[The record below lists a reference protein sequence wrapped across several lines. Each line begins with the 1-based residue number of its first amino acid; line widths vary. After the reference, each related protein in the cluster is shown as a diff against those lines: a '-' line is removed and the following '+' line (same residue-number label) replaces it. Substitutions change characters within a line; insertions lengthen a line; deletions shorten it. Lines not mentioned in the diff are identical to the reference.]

1 LPDFYHRTSCSLCD
15 SKALVLRLPMPAC
28 PPVDAFRYKGHSQH
42 KGSYFP
48 MDLYQCEDCG
58 YLQLLD
64 IISPKLLF
72 GDYIYLSSSSPD
84 LNKHFENYSNFMQ
97 EYFERDGVRKRFC
110 VDVGCNDGLFLSKIA
125 RFGHQVLGVDASEY
139 CAKVSNQNGV
149 SCVQGFFEPTLAE
162 RLLKQHGCA
171 DVIFAN
177 NVFSHSDHLIEIL
190 EGVKTLLSD
199 TGLFVFEVSYA
210 LDTIDQRVF
219 DYIYHEHVGYHSLKP
234 LIKFLNKN
242 GFEIEDVVRVN
253 TKGGSIRVVA
263 KKIAQDSS
271 SPQVVQPQAVKE
283 LLALEEKSGLY
294 SAKLYKDLE
303 DFVNN
308 RRTLINRYISEALAS
323 GKTICVY
330 GASATSI
337 VLMRSLDLEG
347 RVAFIVDDNSLR
359 QGRLAPVG
367 DIPVVSR
374 SALGSGEEFLCV
386 VLAWRFWNR
395 IVRQTDMDESKVTFL
410 LPMNGGEVVLQQGYA
425 PTPTP
430 RV

>member
-1 LPDFYHRTSCSLCD
+1 
-15 SKALVLRLPMPAC
+15 
-28 PPVDAFRYKGHSQH
+28 
-42 KGSYFP
+42 

-64 IISPKLLF
+64 IVSPKLLF

-84 LNKHFENYSNFMQ
+84 LNEHFENYSNFMQ
-97 EYFERDGVRKRFC
+97 EYFKRDGVRKRFF

-177 NVFSHSDHLIEIL
+177 NVFSHSDNLTDIL
-190 EGVKTLLSD
+190 NGVKTLLSD
-199 TGLFVFEVSYA
+199 TGVFVFEVSYA
-210 LDTIDQRVF
+210 LDTVVERVF
-219 DYIYHEHVGYHSLKP
+219 DYIYHEHIGYHSLKP
-234 LIKFLNKN
+234 LIQFLNTN
-242 GFEIEDVVRVN
+242 GFEIDDVVRVN
-253 TKGGSIRVVA
+253 TKGGSIRVLA
-263 KKIAQDSS
+263 KKIA
-271 SPQVVQPQAVKE
+271 PNQVIYPEIKSQAVRE
-283 LLALEEKSGLY
+283 LLELEERSGLY
-294 SAKLYKDLE
+294 SADLYKELE
-303 DFVNN
+303 VFIGN
-308 RRTLINRYISEALAS
+308 RRTLINGHISEALAA
-323 GKTICVY
+323 GKTLCVY

-337 VLMRSLDLEG
+337 VLMRALDLEG

-359 QGRLAPVG
+359 QGRLAPVN

-386 VLAWRFWNR
+386 VLAWRFWDR
-395 IVRQTDMDESKVTFL
+395 IVRQTNMNETNVTFL
-410 LPMNGGEVVLQQGYA
+410 LPMNRDQVVLQQGYA
-425 PTPTP
+425 PTPNP

>member
-1 LPDFYHRTSCSLCD
+1 
-15 SKALVLRLPMPAC
+15 
-28 PPVDAFRYKGHSQH
+28 
-42 KGSYFP
+42 

-64 IISPKLLF
+64 IVSPKLLF

-84 LNKHFENYSNFMQ
+84 LNEHFEKYSNFMQ
-97 EYFERDGVRKRFC
+97 EYFERDGIHKRFC

-149 SCVQGFFEPTLAE
+149 SCVQGFFEPTLAQY
-162 RLLKQHGCA
+162 LLKQHGCA

-234 LIKFLNKN
+234 LIKFLNSN
-242 GFEIEDVVRVN
+242 GFEIEDAVRVN
-253 TKGGSIRVVA
+253 TKGGSIRVIA
-263 KKIAQDSS
+263 KKIAPNQSA
-271 SPQVVQPQAVKE
+271 QPEIQSQAVRK
-283 LLALEEKSGLY
+283 LLELEEQSGLY
-294 SAKLYKDLE
+294 SADLYKELE
-303 DFVNN
+303 SFINN
-308 RRTLINRYISEALAS
+308 RRSLINGYFNEALAS
-323 GKTICVY
+323 GKTLCVY
-330 GASATSI
+330 GASATSM
-337 VLMRSLDLEG
+337 VLMRALDLEG
-347 RVAFIVDDNSLR
+347 RVAFIVDDNPLR
-359 QGRLAPVG
+359 QGRLAPVN

-374 SALGSGEEFLCV
+374 SALGSGEELLCV
-386 VLAWRFWNR
+386 VLAWRFWGR
-395 IVRQTDMDESKVTFL
+395 IIRQTDMDESSVTFL
-410 LPMNGGEVVLQQGYA
+410 LPMSGDDVVLKQGYA
-425 PTPTP
+425 LPSTLG
-430 RV
+430 V